1 MWRSRYGILGGLLTG
16 VILGCLSAS
25 TAWGYFFDDRREM
38 SLSGFA
44 YTRGT
49 IALEDNMAAGRHLY
63 QDGNYGP
70 ASQLSHLRM
79 AP

>member
-1 MWRSRYGILGGLLTG
+1 MWRSRYGILGGLLTW

-49 IALEDNMAAGRHLY
+49 MALCMTTWRRAKGSISRQL
-63 QDGNYGP
+63 G
-70 ASQLSHLRM
+70 ASIETF
-79 AP
+79 

>member
-49 IALEDNMAAGRHLY
+49 IALAGRH
-63 QDGNYGP
+63 GGGP
-70 ASQLSHLRM
+70 TALTKRATWSSIGTFS
-79 AP
+79 P